1 MVISNEIWQVGK
13 PTCICSSPFSNTPQL
28 GILQTAASFAPP
40 SSPAMNVHSV
50 THAQVLKERCKDSKK
65 HYVDFSV
72 ASNNCSYKTKPDSC
86 EHGSKTRGKVLKT
99 HEPSLTNI
107 SPVKMGHFHLGLEN
121 NLKYSNSRLQLT
133 QAVTHWTVLL
143 AFKGPSCAAIYKM
156 V

>member
-1 MVISNEIWQVGK
+1 MKYDRWENPPVSAVLLFLIHHSLV
-13 PTCICSSPFSNTPQL
+13 SYRQL
-28 GILQTAASFAPP
+28 LALHH
-40 SSPAMNVHSV
+40 PAVQQWMYTVS
-50 THAQVLKERCKDSKK
+50 HAQVLKERCKDSKK

-72 ASNNCSYKTKPDSC
+72 ASNNCSYKTKRDSC